1 MKSGPRRVPLL
12 PLSSF
17 VVPSSRIKK
26 KKKKNK
32 KRNRRKREK
41 SKKGERT
48 VVYGFPMVCR
58 RKTISRQDNHCS
70 HPPFFRWYASTLAL
84 ALFSPIFL
92 SFSLYYPFFYCPSFV
107 LFSPPSRSFFSCI
120 LLYFMRNVLS
130 EFIVWIL
137 FLLSL
142 ELEEINYRGRNLI
155 VLQQTRIF
163 GFEKCSH

>member
-1 MKSGPRRVPLL
+1 MKSGPCRVPLL

-26 KKKKNK
+26 KKKKKK

-92 SFSLYYPFFYCPSFV
+92 SFSLYYPFFLLSF
-107 LFSPPSRSFFSCI
+107 FRSFFPS
-120 LLYFMRNVLS
+120 LAFFFFLH
-130 EFIVWIL
+130 FIVLHAERSIR
-137 FLLSL
+137 
-142 ELEEINYRGRNLI
+142 IYRLDIISPEFRIGGDKLPRQESDSFATNPNL
-155 VLQQTRIF
+155 RI
-163 GFEKCSH
+163 